1 MFLYP
6 IRDISVIRIRGFTL
20 IELMIVVVVIG
31 ILAAIAYPSY
41 TRYVDRAAIADGRSA
56 LLAAA
61 QQMERCFTRNDT
73 YVGCVTRT
81 VSDEGF
87 YNIGDQVGEGV
98 PARTATSYSLAATV
112 RGTRP
117 ATCQIMTLDQLG
129 TRLPADC
136 W

>member
-1 MFLYP
+1 MK
-6 IRDISVIRIRGFTL
+6 VRGFTL
-20 IELMIVVVVIG
+20 IELMIVVVIIG
-31 ILAAIAYPSY
+31 ILAAIAFPSY
-41 TRYVDRAAIADGRSA
+41 SRYVDRAAIADGRSA

-87 YNIGDQVGEGV
+87 YNIGDQVGDGV
-98 PARTATSYSLAATV
+98 PARTATSYSLAASV
-112 RGTRP
+112 PVGATRP
-117 ATCQIMTLDQLG
+117 ATCQTMTLNQLG

>member
-1 MFLYP
+1 MK
-6 IRDISVIRIRGFTL
+6 RQGFTL
-20 IELMIVVVVIG
+20 IELMIVIVVIG

-56 LLAAA
+56 LLSAA

-81 VSDEGF
+81 ASEEGF
-87 YNIGDQVGEGV
+87 FNIGDQTGV
-98 PARTATSYSLAATV
+98 ARTATTYSLAATAA
-112 RGTRP
+112 GTRP
-117 ATCQIMTLDQLG
+117 ATCRTMTLNQLG
-129 TRLPADC
+129 ARGPAGC